1 MAGGE
6 VEELLVNFFEAP
18 VGLEGEEA
26 GVTGRAEGAEVGAPI
41 DFAETDGRASRDV
54 RGGERGVGPG
64 GSRGGVAEGVFD
76 VKVEEAGS
84 EANEVGGR
92 GGSGAGDV
100 EDVARIPDG
109 ADTIGRERGDDRERF
124 VGRGGEAGMFVF
136 HAEADAGAGGECDE
150 AVEVLNHALLFRGL
164 GGMGCAEK
172 REDAEEVG
180 VELVGDLEAAFENVA
195 VGGDRGGVVEIALK
209 DGRGAPDDAPAFGA
223 GGGDDLGDIGPRE
236 VFEGAAV
243 EATEFDAGE
252 AEFADEG
259 GDDGKVLGDF
269 VGDDCDVVGKF
280 HGRRAEA
287 EDGGFTAK
295 GFRQWGET
303 LFTPPADRRRRR
315 WWGSLM
321 ANGEMTG
328 GITSRR
334 LF

>member
-1 MAGGE
+1 MARGE
-6 VEELLVNFFEAP
+6 VEEFFVDLLLAP
-18 VGLEGEEA
+18 VGLEGEKA
-26 GVTGRAEGAEVGAPI
+26 GVTGRAEGAEVSAPI
-41 DFAETDGRASRDV
+41 DFAEADGHAGRDV
-54 RGGERGVGPG
+54 RGGKRGVGTG
-64 GSRGGVAEGVFD
+64 GGRGVVADGVFD
-76 VKVEEAGS
+76 VEVEEAGG
-84 EANEVGGR
+84 EAAEVGGR
-92 GGSGAGDV
+92 GGGGTGDV
-100 EDVARIPDG
+100 EDVARIPDR
-109 ADTIGRERGDDRERF
+109 ANAIGRERGENGERF
-124 VGRGGEAGMFVF
+124 VGGGGEAGVFVF
-136 HAEADAGAGGECDE
+136 DAEADAGTGSECDE
-150 AVEVLNHALLFRGL
+150 AVEVLDHALLFRGL

-243 EATEFDAGE
+243 EAAEFDAGE

-269 VGDDCDVVGKF
+269 VGDDCDVVGEF

-303 LFTPPADRRRRR
+303 LFTPPADRLGSR
-315 WWGSLM
+315 WWVSLI
-321 ANGEMTG
+321 ANGEMSG
-328 GITSRR
+328 GIISRR